1 MKIAVI
7 YWSGTGNTEAM
18 ASAVAEG
25 AGAELYSV
33 SQFSGDVSE
42 YDRLAFGCPAMG
54 AENLEEGEFEPFFE
68 GIESKLSGKK
78 VALFGSYGWGDGEWM
93 REWAERVRN
102 DGAVLVNDEGLIA
115 NETPDLPTARLSE
128 PSLPNKHK
136 VLIVPEGSKYFQ
148 AFSNFAMRSKMRMA
162 FFRKFHG
169 IVDN

>member
-1 MKIAVI
+1 MKIAVM

-18 ASAVAEG
+18 ASAVAGG

-115 NETPDLPTARLSE
+115 NETPDDAALADCKDLGAKLAE
-128 PSLPNKHK
+128 
-136 VLIVPEGSKYFQ
+136 
-148 AFSNFAMRSKMRMA
+148 
-162 FFRKFHG
+162 
-169 IVDN
+169 